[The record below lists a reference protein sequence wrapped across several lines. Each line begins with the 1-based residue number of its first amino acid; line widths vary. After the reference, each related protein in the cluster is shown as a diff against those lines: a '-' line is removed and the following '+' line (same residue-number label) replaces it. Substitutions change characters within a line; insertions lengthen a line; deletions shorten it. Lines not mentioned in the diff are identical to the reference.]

1 MRNPVSRMS
10 TPTSAVSGAAV
21 ASVARAMRVLKAF
34 ADHPGGIAL
43 TRLSG
48 ELGYGKASL
57 SKIMSTLKRE
67 GFVRRDGAGHFHLS
81 WHLLALAFG
90 HAQRVGISGVC
101 MPVLQALADE
111 TDELVQLA
119 VIEGD
124 HVLFVAKAEG
134 PGHSLRLLPLVGV
147 VAPTHATASGK
158 VWLASLPDARAL
170 DVLRRQGLARVT
182 SRTITSRAR
191 LLAELRSVR
200 RDGYAITD
208 GELDEGGRAIAAPI
222 VHRGRVVDGGRD
234 RASSLVELAVAAP
247 IVHRGRVVGAI
258 AVSGPSS
265 RLPLPRLKRLAPR
278 VQRAARELE
287 ALWPHEVTARDFGLG
302 VRPPNGDGRPA
313 RRHA

>member
-1 MRNPVSRMS
+1 MR

-57 SKIMSTLKRE
+57 SKIMSTMERE

-81 WHLLALAFG
+81 WRLLALAFG

-101 MPVLQALADE
+101 MPVLQSLADE

-222 VHRGRVVDGGRD
+222 VHRGRVV
-234 RASSLVELAVAAP
+234 
-247 IVHRGRVVGAI
+247 GAI

-313 RRHA
+313 RRNA

>member
-1 MRNPVSRMS
+1 MV
-10 TPTSAVSGAAV
+10 TPTSEVSGAAV

-43 TRLSG
+43 TRLSA

-57 SKIMSTLKRE
+57 SKIMTTMERE

-81 WHLLALAFG
+81 WRLLALAFG

-119 VIEGD
+119 VIEAD

-134 PGHSLRLLPLVGV
+134 PGQALRLLPLVGV

-158 VWLASLPDARAL
+158 VWLASLPDGRAL
-170 DVLRRQGLARVT
+170 DVTGRQGLARVT

-191 LLAELRSVR
+191 LLAELRVVR
-200 RDGYAITD
+200 RAGYAITD

-222 VHRGRVVDGGRD
+222 
-234 RASSLVELAVAAP
+234 L
-247 IVHRGRVVGAI
+247 HRGRVVGAI
-258 AVSGPSS
+258 AVSGPSF

-278 VQRAARELE
+278 VQRAARELQ

-302 VRPPNGDGRPA
+302 VRPPNGDGRLT
-313 RRHA
+313 RRNA

>member
-1 MRNPVSRMS
+1 MRNPVSRMR
-10 TPTSAVSGAAV
+10 TATSAVSGAAV
-21 ASVARAMRVLKAF
+21 ASVARALRVLKAF

-43 TRLSG
+43 TRLSA

-57 SKIMSTLKRE
+57 SKIMSTLERE

-81 WHLLALAFG
+81 WRLLALALG

-101 MPVLQALADE
+101 MPVLQSLADE

-158 VWLASLPDARAL
+158 VWLASLPDDRAL
-170 DVLRRQGLARVT
+170 DVMRRQGLARVT

-208 GELDEGGRAIAAPI
+208 GELDEGGRAI
-222 VHRGRVVDGGRD
+222 
-234 RASSLVELAVAAP
+234 AAP

>member
-1 MRNPVSRMS
+1 
-10 TPTSAVSGAAV
+10 
-21 ASVARAMRVLKAF
+21 
-34 ADHPGGIAL
+34 
-43 TRLSG
+43 
-48 ELGYGKASL
+48 
-57 SKIMSTLKRE
+57 
-67 GFVRRDGAGHFHLS
+67 
-81 WHLLALAFG
+81 
-90 HAQRVGISGVC
+90 
-101 MPVLQALADE
+101 MPVLQSLADE

-158 VWLASLPDARAL
+158 AWLASLPDDRAL
-170 DVLRRQGLARVT
+170 DVMRRQGLARVT

-208 GELDEGGRAIAAPI
+208 GELDEGGRAI
-222 VHRGRVVDGGRD
+222 
-234 RASSLVELAVAAP
+234 AAP

-313 RRHA
+313 RRNA

>member
-1 MRNPVSRMS
+1 MRNPVSRMR
-10 TPTSAVSGAAV
+10 TATSAVSGTAV
-21 ASVARAMRVLKAF
+21 ASVARALRVLKAF

-43 TRLSG
+43 TRLSA

-57 SKIMSTLKRE
+57 SKIMSTLERE
-67 GFVRRDGAGHFHLS
+67 GFVRRDGAGHFHLT
-81 WHLLALAFG
+81 WRLLALAFG

-101 MPVLQALADE
+101 MPVLQSLADE

-158 VWLASLPDARAL
+158 VWLASLPDDRAL
-170 DVLRRQGLARVT
+170 DVMRRQGLARV
-182 SRTITSRAR
+182 TSRAR

-208 GELDEGGRAIAAPI
+208 GELDEGGRAI
-222 VHRGRVVDGGRD
+222 
-234 RASSLVELAVAAP
+234 AAP

-313 RRHA
+313 RRNA

>member
-1 MRNPVSRMS
+1 
-10 TPTSAVSGAAV
+10 
-21 ASVARAMRVLKAF
+21 
-34 ADHPGGIAL
+34 
-43 TRLSG
+43 
-48 ELGYGKASL
+48 
-57 SKIMSTLKRE
+57 
-67 GFVRRDGAGHFHLS
+67 
-81 WHLLALAFG
+81 
-90 HAQRVGISGVC
+90 
-101 MPVLQALADE
+101 MPVLQSLADE

-222 VHRGRVVDGGRD
+222 VHRGRVV
-234 RASSLVELAVAAP
+234 
-247 IVHRGRVVGAI
+247 GAI

>member
-1 MRNPVSRMS
+1 MS
-10 TPTSAVSGAAV
+10 TATSAVSGAAV

-43 TRLSG
+43 TRLSA

-57 SKIMSTLKRE
+57 SKIMSTMERE

-101 MPVLQALADE
+101 MPVLHSLADE

-222 VHRGRVVDGGRD
+222 VHRGRVV
-234 RASSLVELAVAAP
+234 
-247 IVHRGRVVGAI
+247 GAI

>member
-1 MRNPVSRMS
+1 MRNPVSRMR

-57 SKIMSTLKRE
+57 SKIMSTMERE

-101 MPVLQALADE
+101 MPVLQSLADE

-222 VHRGRVVDGGRD
+222 VHRGRVV
-234 RASSLVELAVAAP
+234 
-247 IVHRGRVVGAI
+247 GAI

>member
-1 MRNPVSRMS
+1 MS

-43 TRLSG
+43 TRLSS

-57 SKIMSTLKRE
+57 SKIMSTMERE

-81 WHLLALAFG
+81 WRLLALAFG

-134 PGHSLRLLPLVGV
+134 PGQALRLLPLVGV

-158 VWLASLPDARAL
+158 VWLASLPDDRAL
-170 DVLRRQGLARVT
+170 DVMRRQGLARVT

-191 LLAELRSVR
+191 LLAELRVVR

-222 VHRGRVVDGGRD
+222 LHG
-234 RASSLVELAVAAP
+234 
-247 IVHRGRVVGAI
+247 GRVVGAI
-258 AVSGPSS
+258 AVSGPSF

-278 VQRAARELE
+278 VERAAQELQ

-302 VRPPNGDGRPA
+302 VRPPNGGGRPA
-313 RRHA
+313 RRDA

>member
-1 MRNPVSRMS
+1 MRNPVSRMR

-43 TRLSG
+43 TRLSS

-57 SKIMSTLKRE
+57 SKIMSTMERE

-81 WHLLALAFG
+81 WRLLALAFG

-134 PGHSLRLLPLVGV
+134 RGLTEHELITLASIVEREATEPDERPEIAAHP
-147 VAPTHATASGK
+147 ACETHAI
-158 VWLASLPDARAL
+158 L
-170 DVLRRQGLARVT
+170 
-182 SRTITSRAR
+182 
-191 LLAELRSVR
+191 
-200 RDGYAITD
+200 
-208 GELDEGGRAIAAPI
+208 
-222 VHRGRVVDGGRD
+222 
-234 RASSLVELAVAAP
+234 
-247 IVHRGRVVGAI
+247 
-258 AVSGPSS
+258 
-265 RLPLPRLKRLAPR
+265 
-278 VQRAARELE
+278 
-287 ALWPHEVTARDFGLG
+287 
-302 VRPPNGDGRPA
+302 
-313 RRHA
+313 